1 MSKRHLRAHWEREID
16 QIKNLT
22 VAFQYSESVYNE
34 MDVKIWHQKRSLKS
48 DNTKKYDRL
57 WL

>member
-22 VAFQYSESVYNE
+22 VSIAFQYSESVYNE
-34 MDVKIWHQKRSLKS
+34 MGVKIWHI
-48 DNTKKYDRL
+48 KKKFKKWQYKKIR
-57 WL
+57 